1 MPEIVKVFKEEISS
15 MRFIGK
21 KYPNFGPMWGEW
33 FANGWF
39 DQIEAAMG
47 GTQSITAIWEN
58 GGGYVGLE
66 RRADGQP
73 FEYWIGMFT
82 PADTPVPDGFDCV
95 DFFGVSLGTCWLYG
109 TEKDVHKTKACRGG
123 CHRCRPRALDGREWR
138 RVVV

>member
-1 MPEIVKVFKEEISS
+1 MAEIIKTFKEAIPA

-39 DQIEAAMG
+39 DKLEEAMG
-47 GTQSITAIWEN
+47 GVDKITAIWEN

-73 FEYWIGMFT
+73 FELRDR
-82 PADTPVPDGFDCV
+82 PASVAKNRIIATTMYMIP
-95 DFFGVSLGTCWLYG
+95 
-109 TEKDVHKTKACRGG
+109 K
-123 CHRCRPRALDGREWR
+123 PR
-138 RVVV
+138 